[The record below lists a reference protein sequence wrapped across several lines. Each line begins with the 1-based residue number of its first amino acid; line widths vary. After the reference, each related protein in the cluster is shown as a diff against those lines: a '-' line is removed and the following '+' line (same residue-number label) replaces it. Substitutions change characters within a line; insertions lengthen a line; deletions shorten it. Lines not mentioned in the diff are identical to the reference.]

1 MSNGRLAFFNL
12 VKQMR
17 QAQKDFYASKGQDWQ
32 TVRKPLWDASLQ
44 LEERVD
50 AEITRGDAWLAQNS
64 QRKLFNQ

>member
-44 LEERVD
+44 LEKRVD
-50 AEITRGDAWLAQNS
+50 AEIERGDAWLQKQS
-64 QRKLFNQ
+64 QPNLFNQ

>member
-1 MSNGRLAFFNL
+1 MSGRLAFFNL

-44 LEERVD
+44 LEKRVD
-50 AEITRGDAWLAQNS
+50 AEITRGDAWLSQNS
-64 QRKLFNQ
+64 QPNLFNQ

>member
-17 QAQKDFYASKGQDWQ
+17 QAQKDFYATKGQDWQ
-32 TVRKPLWDASLQ
+32 TVRYPLWDAAIK

-50 AEITRGDAWLAQNS
+50 AEIARGDAWLQQQS
-64 QRKLFNQ
+64 QPNLFNQ

>member
-32 TVRKPLWDASLQ
+32 TVRKPLWDASIQ
-44 LEERVD
+44 LEKRVD
-50 AEITRGDAWLAQNS
+50 AEIERGDAWLQQS
-64 QRKLFNQ
+64 QPNLFSQ

>member
-44 LEERVD
+44 LEKRVD

-64 QRKLFNQ
+64 QPYLFNQ

>member
-32 TVRKPLWDASLQ
+32 TVRKPLWDASIQ
-44 LEERVD
+44 LEKRVD
-50 AEITRGDAWLAQNS
+50 AEIERGDAWLQKQS
-64 QRKLFNQ
+64 QPNLFNQ